1 MATTTEPY
9 ISIFDSDLEW
19 PLPPSVM
26 IEEALQNNPFMAA
39 AAGKTFTEELPSTW
53 KRIPRI
59 ATTAFTVPTSP
70 ATTHDHTLNGSSE
83 FGYDGSGTSCVNPVS
98 SATSLDLHGP
108 GIPPAPSFHP
118 KAQNKHPPY
127 INSSMWQGGTRHKKA
142 WGSTSHQDLPEGFE
156 SRSVPSN
163 PEAYILRHENSNSRI
178 LITPDGAM
186 KPFYDAQK
194 QSYFNSQHPF
204 PPDIIYYDP
213 TNGLPVHVVSYSQP
227 DPTQTL
233 PPFNPVEG
241 IANRMPVFK
250 DEIIPTFNMGYYP
263 NLLHLPSR
271 PSDVLVYFNSICA
284 AAALSPNLK
293 AWMDDNLQET
303 EIRFCGL
310 DDAVFQM
317 CEAYSGKPLR
327 GPSNELER
335 DSEAKDFKVAPHS
348 SLFFDWALELQECRL
363 HLERL
368 NKLAYNPVM
377 NKCKVE
383 VVWKALVYFRGN
395 WANNIFSQCD
405 NELWEASEEEMEW
418 MKEYHAFNR
427 EMQRLMKT
435 VEDDL
440 VEVGRLENMVTA
452 FRGAIWKAETKFKKL
467 KDTFRSTMSVVD

>member
-1 MATTTEPY
+1 MATATEPF

-19 PLPPSVM
+19 SLPPSVM
-26 IEEALQNNPFMAA
+26 IEEALQNNIFMAA

-59 ATTAFTVPTSP
+59 ATTAFTVPISP
-70 ATTHDHTLNGSSE
+70 GTTHTFNGSSE
-83 FGYDGSGTSCVNPVS
+83 FGYDGSGTSCVDPVS

-108 GIPPAPSFHP
+108 GIPKAPSFHP
-118 KAQNKHPPY
+118 KAQSEHPLY
-127 INSSMWQGGTRHKKA
+127 INSSMWQGGARHKEA
-142 WGSTSHQDLPEGFE
+142 WGSVSHQDLPEGFE
-156 SRSVPSN
+156 SQ
-163 PEAYILRHENSNSRI
+163 I

-194 QSYFNSQHPF
+194 QSYFDSQHPF
-204 PPDIIYYDP
+204 PPDTIYYDP
-213 TNGLPVHVVSYSQP
+213 TNGHPVHVVSCSQP
-227 DPTQTL
+227 DPKQTL

-241 IANRMPVFK
+241 ITDRMPVFK

-263 NLLHLPSR
+263 DLLHLPSR

-284 AAALSPNLK
+284 AAALSPHRK
-293 AWMDDNLQET
+293 AWVDDNLQET

-327 GPSNELER
+327 GPNDELER
-335 DSEAKDFKVAPHS
+335 GLETKDFKAVPDN

-368 NKLAYNPVM
+368 NKLAYTPVM

-383 VVWKALVYFRGN
+383 VVWKALVYFRDN

-405 NELWEASEEEMEW
+405 NEFWEASEEEMEW

-452 FRGAIWKAETKFKKL
+452 FRGAVWKAETKFKKL
-467 KDTFRSTMSVVD
+467 KDTFRSSMSVVD

>member
-127 INSSMWQGGTRHKKA
+127 INS
-142 WGSTSHQDLPEGFE
+142 
-156 SRSVPSN
+156 N
-163 PEAYILRHENSNSRI
+163 
-178 LITPDGAM
+178 GAM

-241 IANRMPVFK
+241 IASRMPVFK

-383 VVWKALVYFRGN
+383 VVWKALVYFRDN

>member
-1 MATTTEPY
+1 MATATEPF

-19 PLPPSVM
+19 SLPPSVM
-26 IEEALQNNPFMAA
+26 IEEALQNNLFMAA

-59 ATTAFTVPTSP
+59 ATTAFTVPISP
-70 ATTHDHTLNGSSE
+70 VTTHTFNGSSE
-83 FGYDGSGTSCVNPVS
+83 FGYDGLGTSCVDPVS
-98 SATSLDLHGP
+98 SATSLDIHGP
-108 GIPPAPSFHP
+108 GIPPAPSFHL
-118 KAQNKHPPY
+118 KAQSEHPPH
-127 INSSMWQGGTRHKKA
+127 INSNG
-142 WGSTSHQDLPEGFE
+142 
-156 SRSVPSN
+156 V
-163 PEAYILRHENSNSRI
+163 
-178 LITPDGAM
+178 M

-204 PPDIIYYDP
+204 PPDTIYYDP
-213 TNGLPVHVVSYSQP
+213 TNGRPVHVVSCSQP
-227 DPTQTL
+227 DPKQTL

-241 IANRMPVFK
+241 ISGRMPVFK

-263 NLLHLPSR
+263 DLLHLPSR

-284 AAALSPNLK
+284 AAALSPHRK

-327 GPSNELER
+327 GPNNELER
-335 DSEAKDFKVAPHS
+335 GLETKDFKAVPDN

-368 NKLAYNPVM
+368 NKLAYTPVM

-383 VVWKALVYFRGN
+383 VVWKALVYFRDN

-405 NELWEASEEEMEW
+405 NEFWEASEEEMEW

-452 FRGAIWKAETKFKKL
+452 FRGAVWKAETKFKKL
-467 KDTFRSTMSVVD
+467 KDTFRSSMSVVD